1 MRNNH
6 RPTNEEIRDYLQTA
20 RYYAAQRA
28 VQGAVSEILAAAIT
42 TDDET
47 AAQVMTGLAE
57 HLARRLSETEMEEV
71 KARAVEIAQAAPTE
85 GDDR

>member
-1 MRNNH
+1 MRYYGH
-6 RPTNEEIRDYLQTA
+6 TNTQVREYLQTA
-20 RYYAAQRA
+20 RYHAAQRA
-28 VQGAVSEILAAAIT
+28 LEGAVSEILAAAIVC
-42 TDDET
+42 DDET

-57 HLARRLSETEMEEV
+57 HLARRFDADTMEEV